1 MVGFEEEIIKLAEE
15 ILLLIKKDG
24 YDIDNMTSE
33 QINELIDKYLNNLN
47 MDNLNMDN
55 LDEIMDLRHTEDFL
69 LEEYNYEVK
78 KDDFLE
84 FYDEFT
90 KNIKNNNIHKK
101 EKKYIN

>member
-1 MVGFEEEIIKLAEE
+1 MGGFEEEIIKLAEE
-15 ILLLIKKDG
+15 ILFLIKKDG

-33 QINELIDKYLNNLN
+33 QMNELIDKYLN
-47 MDNLNMDN
+47 NLNMDN
-55 LDEIMDLRHTEDFL
+55 LDEIMDLRHTEDLL

-78 KDDFLE
+78 KDNFLE

-90 KNIKNNNIHKK
+90 KNIKNDIHKK

>member
-1 MVGFEEEIIKLAEE
+1 MGGFEEEIIKLAEE
-15 ILLLIKKDG
+15 ILFLIKKDG

-33 QINELIDKYLNNLN
+33 QMNELIDKYLN
-47 MDNLNMDN
+47 NLNMDN
-55 LDEIMDLRHTEDFL
+55 LDEIMDLRHTEDLL

-78 KDDFLE
+78 KDNFLE